1 MSSAIAADGE
11 QLYATLLTNNAYL
24 PGALVLAHSLRD
36 AGTTKKLAALV
47 TLDTVSAD
55 AITQLKVVIP
65 QISGEDGTTGLMKL
79 SWLTRALCE
88 HGDTQAVYDYIIPV
102 PRIRNDHSANLHL
115 MNRADLHSAF
125 TKINLWKQT
134 QFSKIV
140 YIDADVVA
148 YRAPDELFD
157 LPHAFSAA
165 PDVGWPDIVNTGVM
179 AIVPNLGDYYAMLAM
194 AERGISFDGA
204 DQGLI
209 NMHFQH
215 SVNRISFTYNVT
227 PSAHYQY
234 VPAYRHFQ
242 SSISLVHFIGTD
254 KPWLSE
260 RMMSHGNGPF
270 DEMVGRWWATHD
282 RHYRKQD
289 QNYQEREYPGGF
301 DGTITASR
309 DSSPTH
315 GVQAISQGVEA
326 TGPSEATL
334 AGVPNVDKASSAD
347 NNPPHKNDS
356 ASINQPSHNAGQS
369 PLVSMNNWDAQRQP
383 PPPDS
388 KPEAINFPS
397 AHYEMSRDTNPFIPP
412 ARYPSPPKNMW
423 YEVPQEAPSST
434 NTPRHIFPWE
444 KHQPAPSRSFVE
456 VAPPETAGLFEEDQ
470 ISSGQEQATAKEDEA
485 ASEPTGTQHGATA
498 VSARADYGEG
508 HISSVS
514 SSGSPWNSF
523 TQSNAWDEV
532 PGIGR
537 YVEGLQRHRRAKIR
551 PKAGLSDVP
560 AKPSAGV
567 VFLQMPRAMRVTD
580 FPTEVERPSLPV
592 TPAPIRRPSHWG
604 EDKGDD
610 DDVAR
615 SHSLPVAAGV
625 PLQSEWDPAAQLQK
639 LAQQQSEALLR
650 KLSGDDGA
658 SGSGS
663 PQFIPSRSLPFGSEP
678 LRSPTYIAQPASS
691 GVLSPR
697 PIAAKIPAGA
707 LVESLAG
714 DEEPITTGPVQGE
727 RSGDLK
733 V

>member
-1 MSSAIAADGE
+1 
-11 QLYATLLTNNAYL
+11 
-24 PGALVLAHSLRD
+24 
-36 AGTTKKLAALV
+36 
-47 TLDTVSAD
+47 
-55 AITQLKVVIP
+55 
-65 QISGEDGTTGLMKL
+65 
-79 SWLTRALCE
+79 
-88 HGDTQAVYDYIIPV
+88 
-102 PRIRNDHSANLHL
+102 
-115 MNRADLHSAF
+115 
-125 TKINLWKQT
+125 
-134 QFSKIV
+134 
-140 YIDADVVA
+140 
-148 YRAPDELFD
+148 
-157 LPHAFSAA
+157 
-165 PDVGWPDIVNTGVM
+165 
-179 AIVPNLGDYYAMLAM
+179 
-194 AERGISFDGA
+194 
-204 DQGLI
+204 
-209 NMHFQH
+209 
-215 SVNRISFTYNVT
+215 
-227 PSAHYQY
+227 
-234 VPAYRHFQ
+234 
-242 SSISLVHFIGTD
+242 
-254 KPWLSE
+254 
-260 RMMSHGNGPF
+260 
-270 DEMVGRWWATHD
+270 
-282 RHYRKQD
+282 
-289 QNYQEREYPGGF
+289 
-301 DGTITASR
+301 
-309 DSSPTH
+309 
-315 GVQAISQGVEA
+315 
-326 TGPSEATL
+326 
-334 AGVPNVDKASSAD
+334 
-347 NNPPHKNDS
+347 
-356 ASINQPSHNAGQS
+356 
-369 PLVSMNNWDAQRQP
+369 
-383 PPPDS
+383 
-388 KPEAINFPS
+388 
-397 AHYEMSRDTNPFIPP
+397 
-412 ARYPSPPKNMW
+412 MW

-456 VAPPETAGLFEEDQ
+456 AAPPETAGLFEEDQ
-470 ISSGQEQATAKEDEA
+470 ISSEQEQATAKEDQA
-485 ASEPTGTQHGATA
+485 SSEPTETQHGATA
-498 VSARADYGEG
+498 VSARADHGAG
-508 HISSVS
+508 HISSAS
-514 SSGSPWNSF
+514 SSGNPWNSF

-615 SHSLPVAAGV
+615 SHSLPVAVGV
-625 PLQSEWDPAAQLQK
+625 PLQSEWVCVHGRLWGPAECRCDLTDVRTTHKDPAAQLQK